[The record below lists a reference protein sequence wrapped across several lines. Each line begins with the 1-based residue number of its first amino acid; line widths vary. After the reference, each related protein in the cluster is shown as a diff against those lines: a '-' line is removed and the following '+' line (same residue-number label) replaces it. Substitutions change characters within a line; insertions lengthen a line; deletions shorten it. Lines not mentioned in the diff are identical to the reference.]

1 MLQIDVLSS
10 FAICGAGACVGAA
23 MLRPSLAHDDAA
35 VEALRFTRAAF
46 AVIGLGLLQ
55 PLAQDRPLPLW
66 SQALMAAGAVLG
78 VLIVGWSVARLAG
91 QRAPLASLAVAL
103 VLALVPLLAVLPLGT
118 PGVSTYCALGLG
130 SAATVTAWMGR
141 RLVLRPRD
149 PHERLV
155 GVTIGILAASSWL
168 RASFVPVWP
177 GPYAD
182 DLMHMPPALITPFTL
197 MYGVLPVLFAMLLLN
212 VVNARLQA
220 RLHQRAMTDHLTGTL
235 SRHALVEGAGRLI
248 ERLRSASLGLA
259 VVMIDLDHFKSVNDR
274 HGHAAGDAVLRR
286 AAALLQAQLRPEAL
300 LVRYGGEEF
309 LALVPVEDLP
319 VARRV
324 AERMREAIAHASWN
338 DVAQGLGRVT
348 ASVGVTLLGADE
360 PLDLAL
366 ERADQAQYRAKN
378 GGRNQVQ
385 VGLSAA

>member
-23 MLRPSLAHDDAA
+23 MLRPNLAHDAA
-35 VEALRFTRAAF
+35 AAESLRFSRAAF
-46 AVIGLGLLQ
+46 AVIGAGLLQ
-55 PLAQDRPLPLW
+55 PLVQDRPLPLW

-78 VLIVGWSVARLAG
+78 VLIVGGSAARLAG
-91 QRAPLASLAVAL
+91 QRALLARLAAGLALAVA
-103 VLALVPLLAVLPLGT
+103 PLLALLPLGT
-118 PGVSTYCALGLG
+118 PGVTAYCALGLG
-130 SAATVTAWMGR
+130 VASTVTAWMGR

-149 PHERLV
+149 RHERLV
-155 GVTIGILAASSWL
+155 GLTIGILAASSWL
-168 RASFVPVWP
+168 RASFVPYWP

-182 DLMHMPPALITPFTL
+182 HLMYMPPALVTPFTL

-220 RLHQRAMTDHLTGTL
+220 RLHQRAMTDHLTGAL
-235 SRHALVEGAGRLI
+235 SRHALVDGAAQLI
-248 ERLRSASLGLA
+248 ERLRGASLGLA
-259 VVMIDLDHFKSVNDR
+259 VAMIDLDHFKSVNDR

-286 AAALLQAQLRPEAL
+286 AAALLQTQLRPDAL

-309 LALVPVEDLP
+309 LALVPVENLP

-324 AERMREAIAHASWN
+324 AERMREAIAQAAWH
-338 DVAQGLGRVT
+338 DVAPGLGRVT
-348 ASVGVTLLGADE
+348 ASVGVTLLGPDE
-360 PLDLAL
+360 PLEVAL

-385 VGLSAA
+385 MGLSAA